1 MIHDIDLVLAFVKAP
16 VEQIQASGVSIMTRS
31 VDIANARIRFE
42 NGTVANITSSRV
54 AKDRVRKL
62 KIFQQDLYITIDFLK
77 GLTEIYKV
85 MDEDEGDPAA
95 TMSASLESNGRNRKI
110 FYEKPEIV
118 KYDALEL
125 ELKNFIKSIQG
136 KATPIVDGV
145 AGRNALD
152 VAIQIH
158 DKILEDLQ

>member
-1 MIHDIDLVLAFVKAP
+1 
-16 VEQIQASGVSIMTRS
+16 MTRS

-62 KIFQQDLYITIDFLK
+62 KVFQQDLYITIDFLK

-95 TMSASLESNGRNRKI
+95 TMSAPLESNGRNRKI
-110 FYEKPEIV
+110 FYEKPEIA

-125 ELKNFIKSIQG
+125 ELKNFIKSIHG
-136 KATPIVDGV
+136 EATPIVDGI